1 MPDNMIDL
9 DEYLEHHGIVGM
21 KWGQL
26 NGPPYPIASGQ
37 HSAGEKRAAKA
48 AGISVGS
55 ATKGGGS
62 GTVYSGQAP
71 KKPNII
77 ERHKQ
82 KIETDKLQKQRAA
95 NLEKARQTKEEKR
108 QHEAEK
114 QEAIKSGDAN
124 KVKKFATELTDQ
136 ELQSAANRINM
147 MQTVNRNLTPTPQE
161 KSVMDKI
168 NNTLGKAGRI
178 AGTVETGIN
187 IYNRFAKV
195 YNMVSGD
202 KDDLPIIGGEK
213 GKTAADKLKD
223 KNEKKRAKWAQ
234 DVIKKN
240 DLDTILKD
248 TTKFTSQELSD
259 ANKRLTTIQQLKSK
273 APKDSSNNSQNAS
286 PKTNPNPQPQ
296 QQTPNQ
302 NQQQSQSSSTTN
314 NYFNQFNE
322 TYNTSFNWNADVN
335 SYRYKND
342 DYIDADHL
350 IREVTK

>member
-71 KKPNII
+71 NKPNLI
-77 ERHKQ
+77 ERH
-82 KIETDKLQKQRAA
+82 KLQKQRAA
-95 NLEKARQTKEEKR
+95 NLEKARQAKEEKR

-147 MQTVNRNLTPTPQE
+147 MQTVNRNLTLTPTPQE

-168 NNTLGKAGRI
+168 NDTLGKAGKI
-178 AGTVETGIN
+178 VGTVETGIN
-187 IYNRFAKV
+187 IYNRFARV

-213 GKTAADKLKD
+213 AKTAADELRD

-234 DVIKKN
+234 DVITKN
-240 DLDTILKD
+240 DLNTILKN

-273 APKDSSNNSQNAS
+273 APKDSSNNSQNTAQ
-286 PKTNPNPQPQ
+286 KTNPNPQPQ
-296 QQTPNQ
+296 QQTQNQ
-302 NQQQSQSSSTTN
+302 NTQQSQSSSTTN

-322 TYNTSFNWNADVN
+322 TYNTSFNWNTDVN